1 MFKKTLVTLISL
13 LALSACAQKE
23 STQTILKQSVYNLET
38 TYTIAAES
46 AMPFVTG
53 EIPGVK
59 VSQAD
64 KDLMFRASNTVYSE
78 IQSLKESI
86 DKDEPL
92 SITLVNAAETD
103 LQSFVNCWT
112 NIRSGKAPTACE
124 IITQGASK

>member
-1 MFKKTLVTLISL
+1 MFKKTLVTIISI
-13 LALSACAQKE
+13 LALSGCAQKE

-38 TYTIAAES
+38 TYTIVAES

-64 KDLMFRASNTVYSE
+64 KELMFRASNTLYSE

-86 DKDEPL
+86 DKNEPL
-92 SITLVNAAETD
+92 SITLVNAVEVD
-103 LQSFVNCWT
+103 LQSFVNCWAD
-112 NIRSGKAPTACE
+112 IRSGKDPTACE

>member
-1 MFKKTLVTLISL
+1 MFKKKLVTIFSI

-53 EIPGVK
+53 EIPGVQISK
-59 VSQAD
+59 AD
-64 KDLMFRASNTVYSE
+64 KELMFRASNTLYSE

-86 DKDEPL
+86 DKGEPL
-92 SITLVNAAETD
+92 SITLVNAAEVD

-112 NIRSGKAPTACE
+112 NIRSGNAPTACE
-124 IITQGASK
+124 VITQGASK

>member
-1 MFKKTLVTLISL
+1 MFKKTLLTLISL
-13 LALSACAQKE
+13 LALNACAP
-23 STQTILKQSVYNLET
+23 TLKQSVYNLET

-64 KDLMFRASNTVYSE
+64 KDLMFRANNTVYSE

-112 NIRSGKAPTACE
+112 NIRSGKAPTPCE